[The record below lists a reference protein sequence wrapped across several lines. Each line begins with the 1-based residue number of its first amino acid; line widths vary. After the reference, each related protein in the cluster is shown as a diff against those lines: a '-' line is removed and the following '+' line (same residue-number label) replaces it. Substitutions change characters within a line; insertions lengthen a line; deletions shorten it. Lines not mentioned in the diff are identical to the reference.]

1 MREVSEDYIYD
12 TLEFNE
18 FLQMMSKQQDTVYT
32 RSDLKSAFKI
42 FDEDEDGQIHAADL
56 VEVLTSFGDKLTKS
70 EARKLVQKAHK
81 SDGGL
86 IDYQAFC
93 ASLLPPDASK
103 EDAENSDNDEDET
116 KEVKGEPSKDK

>member
-1 MREVSEDYIYD
+1 MG
-12 TLEFNE
+12 
-18 FLQMMSKQQDTVYT
+18 
-32 RSDLKSAFKI
+32 LKSLETCLFRI

-86 IDYQAFC
+86 IDYQGDVC
-93 ASLLPPDASK
+93 SWPIMVGVKSGMLLTALCVAALAVGKICCSRKNLAGISTSGDASNK
-103 EDAENSDNDEDET
+103 PRWTLLEST
-116 KEVKGEPSKDK
+116 